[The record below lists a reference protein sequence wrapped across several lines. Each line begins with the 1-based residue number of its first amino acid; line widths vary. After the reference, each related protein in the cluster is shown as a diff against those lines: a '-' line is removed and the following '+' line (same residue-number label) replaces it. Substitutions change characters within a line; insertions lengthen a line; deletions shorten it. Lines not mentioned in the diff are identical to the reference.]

1 MLVALDIAAGSAL
14 SGVQGFPAAE
24 ALLTFLVLLERLCSL
39 SFRSI
44 SIGGRHRQQGLLG
57 SAGGVQRLCIRV
69 RAHQSLQQET
79 RLDSLGP
86 TAQAQ
91 PLDAVHHSRIGQLQK
106 QICHCRKHNTAQG
119 HGNDV
124 SPEPVGVE
132 AKLFEDALPANSQRG
147 QHAAV
152 ERACEEER
160 RGRLVE
166 FVDCKGFVSIIE
178 IGGSCSPGRIAGNLI
193 FVQHKAAKK
202 KGRHDC
208 EAACCVGGGV

>member
-57 SAGGVQRLCIRV
+57 SAGGVQRL
-69 RAHQSLQQET
+69 
-79 RLDSLGP
+79 LGP